1 MGDKH
6 RQPERILRAML
17 VQISV
22 VDAHP
27 PLVVVL
33 LLDEHRVSEPFGM
46 IDFLDEPCCK

>member
-1 MGDKH
+1 MRGSPKK
-6 RQPERILRAML
+6 ILWAML

-33 LLDEHRVSEPFGM
+33 LLDEYRVGQPFGM
-46 IDFLDEPCCK
+46 VDLFDEPCCE